1 MEGVDVT
8 AYGTDAPKGE
18 KRRQPA
24 YLMMRGL
31 KRYYAK
37 LTTAKLRNME
47 NPPGFVQQ
55 WLEQATLMG
64 TNLSEEY
71 AGSVG
76 ASEAID
82 EAEAK
87 VKVLTEALGGA
98 Q

>member
-1 MEGVDVT
+1 MT
-8 AYGTDAPKGE
+8 YGPDAPKGE

-24 YLMMRGL
+24 YLMMRAL

-64 TNLSEEY
+64 TNLQADY
-71 AGSVG
+71 AES
-76 ASEAID
+76 AL
-82 EAEAK
+82 
-87 VKVLTEALGGA
+87 VLARPWRRLRPECGHCPKHSAGHNWLNA
-98 Q
+98 P

>member
-8 AYGTDAPKGE
+8 AYSPDAPKGE

-24 YLMMRGL
+24 YVMMRGL

-47 NPPGFVQQ
+47 NPPGFVQE

-64 TNLSEEY
+64 TNLQAGY
-71 AGSVG
+71 AETAG
-76 ASEAID
+76 AR
-82 EAEAK
+82 
-87 VKVLTEALGGA
+87 EALDEGEARVKALSDALSGP
-98 Q
+98 